1 VIEVIGQ
8 PEATR
13 LLTAAASAPRHAYLL
28 HGPRGTDMD
37 GAAARFAAALLGSSE
52 HRVSDESHP
61 DLYVVEPE
69 GEAILIDQIRALRTD
84 LHLRPFEAERRV
96 YLLREC
102 ETLGRDA
109 GNALLKSLEEPPPY
123 AVFILLCND
132 RARLLPTIESRCQPV
147 RFRTPSPEAIAT
159 ALGDVPD
166 AGRLARVA
174 RGDLELARR
183 IASDPEARRRF
194 DRYAELATLVVLDAA
209 FDAADAA
216 AEVVAF
222 ARQGGDAAEQ
232 RVNAR
237 RDAILERIPA
247 GRAAARET
255 KRVRTQHDLLAK
267 RRRRRAETDELR
279 SAVDATIGIWRDVL
293 LVSVGATASVISS
306 ERLAA
311 LEALAERAGQ
321 AGAEKVLRA
330 AQDVRRSLDLP
341 VIPTLATER
350 LFHEIALGVR
360 VLTS

>member
-1 VIEVIGQ
+1 MIEVIGQ

-13 LLTAAASAPRHAYLL
+13 LLTAAATEPRHAYLL

-37 GAAARFAAALLGSSE
+37 GAAARFAAALLGSRE
-52 HRVSDESHP
+52 HRVLDESHP

-69 GEAILIDQIRALRTD
+69 GEAILIDQIRALRAD

-147 RFRTPSPEAIAT
+147 RFQTPSPEAIAT

-166 AGRLARVA
+166 AGRLAR
-174 RGDLELARR
+174 
-183 IASDPEARRRF
+183 IAGDPEARGRF
-194 DRYAELATLVVLDAA
+194 DRYAELATLVVLDPA

-216 AEVVAF
+216 AEVIAF
-222 ARQGGDAAEQ
+222 ARQGGDTAEQ
-232 RVNAR
+232 RVTAR
-237 RDAILERIPA
+237 RDAILERIPP

-279 SAVDATIGIWRDVL
+279 TAVDATIGIWRDVL

-341 VIPTLATER
+341 VIPTLAIER

-360 VLTS
+360 VMTS